1 MAESILKRYYDTLG
15 EGKLLAKK
23 CNKCGDVTFPP
34 TTACQECGSSDQDWL
49 ELSGHG
55 QLLFVSHGM
64 APPPNPR
71 FAEIAPYAYGH
82 IRLEE
87 GVFVQ
92 AIITGVS
99 IDPVTL
105 QGYFERGPVAVVPDI
120 QQVAELNV
128 LAFKVAEG

>member
-1 MAESILKRYYDTLG
+1 MAESTIKQYYDALG
-15 EGKLLAKK
+15 KAKLLGKK
-23 CNKCGDVTFPP
+23 CNQCNAITFPP
-34 TTACQECGSSDQDWL
+34 TTACQECGSPDQDWF
-49 ELSGHG
+49 ELSGKG

-92 AIITGVS
+92 AIITGVQV
-99 IDPVTL
+99 DPETL
-105 QGYFERGPVAVVPDI
+105 MSYYERGPVPVIPDI
-120 QQVAELNV
+120 LEVKGLNI
-128 LAFKVAEG
+128 LAFKVA